1 MKTYQKHIISL
12 LVLAGC
18 AAGNVAQAAIS
29 LDRTRAIYVGDAK
42 SISLNITNENKENP
56 FLAQSWLEDKDHKKI
71 TSPLVVLPPL
81 QRVEPGEHSVVRV
94 TKTPQAEALPQDRE
108 TLFYFNL
115 REIPPKSKKVNV
127 MQLALQTQ
135 IKLFYRPKA
144 IVPKKGT
151 VVQEQLVINKAG
163 NSLTVNNPTPYYITL
178 SSVASDSNKVGG
190 KSLSNFKGVM
200 LSPKS
205 TDKIVLQAAAPD
217 SFVITYINDYGGH
230 PELRFACHGGND
242 CRAEPEK
249 K

>member
-1 MKTYQKHIISL
+1 MKTYHKRIISL
-12 LVLAGC
+12 LLITGCTAG
-18 AAGNVAQAAIS
+18 GVAQAAIS
-29 LDRTRAIYVGDAK
+29 LDRTRVIYAGDAK
-42 SISLNITNENKENP
+42 SISMNITNENKENP

-71 TSPLVVLPPL
+71 SSPLVVLPPL
-81 QRVEPGEHSVVRV
+81 QRVEPSEHSVVRI
-94 TKTPQAEALPQDRE
+94 TKTAQADALPQDRE

-144 IVPKKGT
+144 IEPKKGT
-151 VVQEQLVINKAG
+151 VVQEQLVINKTG
-163 NSLTVNNPTPYYITL
+163 TSLTVKNPTPYYITL
-178 SSVASDSNKVGG
+178 SAVASDNVKSGG
-190 KSLSNFKGVM
+190 KSLSTFKGVM

-205 TDKIVLQAAAPD
+205 TEKITLQTAASD
-217 SFVITYINDYGGH
+217 SFVVTYINDYGGH
-230 PELRFACHGGND
+230 PELRFACHGGNE